1 MLADSGLL
9 QDLEAYVFS
18 PAGLPMCIYGDPA
31 YPLRVHLQGPFGNPH
46 LTPLMEAF
54 NASVS
59 SVRISVAWLF
69 RAWPPPPPPPSLG
82 ILFLEVERN
91 RTLYKTISNLPDCS
105 CDYPWPV
112 IILMLETKKRSNF
125 LRITVRVS
133 KNRKGG
139 FKCCLKG
146 H

>member
-9 QDLEAYVFS
+9 QDLEAFAFS
-18 PAGLPMCIYGDPA
+18 PAGLPMCIYGDLA

-69 RAWPPPPPPPSLG
+69 RAWPPPSLPLG
-82 ILFLEVERN
+82 ILCLEVERN
-91 RTLYKTISNLPDCS
+91 RTLYKTISDLPDCS

-112 IILMLETKKRSNF
+112 IILIMLETKKRSNF

-133 KNRKGG
+133 KNGKGG
-139 FKCCLKG
+139 FKCCLKE